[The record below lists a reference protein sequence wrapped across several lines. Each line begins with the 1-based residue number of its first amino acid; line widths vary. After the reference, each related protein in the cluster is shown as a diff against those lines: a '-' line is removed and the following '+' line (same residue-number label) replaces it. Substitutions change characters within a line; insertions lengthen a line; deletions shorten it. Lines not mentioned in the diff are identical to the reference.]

1 MSARILTLV
10 PVIVALAASSTRA
23 QLASQQQA
31 DCPPGL
37 MAAPVMPASPMG
49 NIPSPTGALTKA
61 AKKKLLGSKEEVKPD
76 TTPPKPKCLTPEQFT
91 AEMKAQQS
99 QAIKG
104 AASAALGAT
113 PIGMAVVAGK
123 AAAPVAGKV
132 AGALSSRFH
141 RGPSKENMIKALA
154 TGRLEV
160 ENVAF
165 DPGRDA
171 PKSSSDK
178 SIAALVDALKET
190 DGQFIVKVSPESDGK
205 TASDPKLAQRRAA
218 LMTAKLIQAGVPA
231 NRVTAQPL
239 TVTTSWDNAAPK
251 KTDAKLEI
259 VSLATPA
266 VPGKQ

>member
-1 MSARILTLV
+1 
-10 PVIVALAASSTRA
+10 
-23 QLASQQQA
+23 
-31 DCPPGL
+31 
-37 MAAPVMPASPMG
+37 
-49 NIPSPTGALTKA
+49 
-61 AKKKLLGSKEEVKPD
+61 
-76 TTPPKPKCLTPEQFT
+76 
-91 AEMKAQQS
+91 
-99 QAIKG
+99 
-104 AASAALGAT
+104 
-113 PIGMAVVAGK
+113 
-123 AAAPVAGKV
+123 
-132 AGALSSRFH
+132 
-141 RGPSKENMIKALA
+141 MIKALA

-190 DGQFIVKVSPESDGK
+190 DGQFIVKVSAESDGK

-251 KTDAKLEI
+251 KTDAKLEF
-259 VSLATPA
+259 VSLSPPA